1 MTFMR
6 DAIEIVAIVGSSRA
20 RERERERAISPRV
33 VTDVFMR
40 WSLLNSSCDA

>member
-20 RERERERAISPRV
+20 RERARAISPRV